1 MAIRLSPLLKQTVT
15 PSTVSS
21 GNTGSFLSTM
31 NAAFQQVDLSSLSSS
46 EKEYLSWG
54 NPDWSEVEKKRLV
67 YGYRQGRRD
76 LKAPEPAR
84 QEITPLSISPV
95 TPPELPA
102 LPDLAEIQSKAE
114 SLIANPG
121 VDLELEKLN
130 LKAKR
135 RASARGFAGSILS
148 NPLGIQTGGFK
159 PQTLLTSGGM

>member
-1 MAIRLSPLLKQTVT
+1 
-15 PSTVSS
+15 
-21 GNTGSFLSTM
+21 M
-31 NAAFQQVDLSSLSSS
+31 NAAFQKIDLSSLSAS

-54 NPDWSEVEKKRLV
+54 GDLSELQQKQLIF
-67 YGYRQGRRD
+67 GYRNGRRD

-84 QEITPLSISPV
+84 KEIAPLSI
-95 TPPELPA
+95 TPAADVELPA

-159 PQTLLTSGGM
+159 SQTLLTSGGM